1 MKKHVVPIILVVV
14 TIMGFLYVNHVS
26 EKIAQWVSKLFSVI
40 FSASP

>member
-26 EKIAQWVSKLFSVI
+26 EKIAQWVSQVLSFI
-40 FSASP
+40 FTASP